1 MSGGVARVDMQPQI
15 TLKNGEVI
23 PLSNEVYELVL
34 SIIQAHGEAVEP
46 ASSIE
51 EVEAEFADL
60 FAQGGP
66 TTADLLE
73 EHRQELEREE
83 RKLREFSST

>member
-1 MSGGVARVDMQPQI
+1 MQPQL
-15 TLKNGEVI
+15 TLKNGKVI
-23 PLSNEVYELVL
+23 SLPDEVYELVL
-34 SIIQAHGEAVEP
+34 SIVQAHEEAIEP

-60 FAQGGP
+60 FAQGRP

-73 EHRQELEREE
+73 EHRQETEREE
-83 RKLREFSST
+83 RKLLGLSSR